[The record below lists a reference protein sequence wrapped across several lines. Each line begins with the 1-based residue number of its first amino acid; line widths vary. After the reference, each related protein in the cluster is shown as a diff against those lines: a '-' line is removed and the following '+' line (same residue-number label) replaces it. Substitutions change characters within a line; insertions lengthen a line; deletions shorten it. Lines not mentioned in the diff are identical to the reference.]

1 MILEYILS
9 AVLALVGLFIWD
21 LLTADEVHIRI
32 TVNGVDKVKYDKVEP
47 EDDEDEE

>member
-1 MILEYILS
+1 MLEYILS

-47 EDDEDEE
+47 EDESEEE

>member
-1 MILEYILS
+1 MLEFILS
-9 AVLALVGLFIWD
+9 VVLALVGLFIWD

-32 TVNGVDKVKYDKVEP
+32 TVNGVDRITYDKVEP